1 MNYVF
6 FDLEAS
12 GASTS
17 FDSVLEIYAKLVD
30 EEFNELDDFH
40 GRARLTEGVI
50 PNLTAVMEVCKISA
64 DTLTNTNKSNFQLLL
79 DAEKKFKSWGKVIF
93 FGYNSTNYDI
103 EVIRKWLF
111 KSLKKP
117 YLTNTNG
124 NKQGDILNIIRWLDY
139 KLEKLICSIS
149 IFIPIPIASVATK
162 KSTSPD

>member
-6 FDLEAS
+6 LDLEAS
-12 GASTS
+12 GASTA

-30 EEFNELDDFH
+30 DQFNELDEFH
-40 GRARLTEGVI
+40 GRARLKEGVV

-64 DTLTNTNKSNFQLLL
+64 NTLKNTNTSNFQLLV
-79 DAEKKFKSWGKVIF
+79 DAEKKFKSWGKAIY

-124 NKQGDILNIIRWLDY
+124 NKQGDILNIIRAA
-139 KLEKLICSIS
+139 KLIDDKIIKTQLSEKKNQ
-149 IFIPIPIASVATK
+149 IFKRALLN
-162 KSTSPD
+162 